1 MARYIMF
8 QGTGSGVGKSLITAG
23 FCRIF
28 ARKGIRVAP
37 FKAQNM
43 SLNSGVTPFGEEI
56 GRAQMLQ
63 ARAALIDPDSR
74 MNPIL
79 LKPQGDCMSQ
89 VIVRGK
95 IWETHEAYEYYQYKK
110 FLWEKVVESLD
121 SLAEEYDLICIEGAG
136 SPAEIN
142 LREQDLVNMSVA
154 RYAHIPVFLIGDIEK
169 GGVFA
174 QLYGTWALMIQEER
188 ELLRGF
194 IINKFRG
201 NYAILEPGLKEI
213 EKLTQIPVVGVV
225 PYSRF
230 QLDDEDSMTEKI
242 ENSYKSPKTVD
253 IQVGIIRLPHISNFT
268 DFDPL
273 TNEPDVETQYIFPD
287 ENLSKFDVI
296 MLPGSKNTIRDLQ
309 WLKKFNFQ
317 ERLESY
323 INNGGVVLGVCGGYQ
338 MLGESIIDID
348 GNEDY
353 QGDMEGL
360 RIIPMKTFFE
370 KEKTLKTRQGC
381 LAKAEQIS
389 VKGYEI
395 HQGKGA
401 FLQAYEPLFN
411 LNLGNSI
418 EPEGIVIYNQIFGT
432 YLHGLFDDGSFR
444 RYFVN
449 LLRKRKGLAAISS
462 ISQSWQEVVE
472 KELDR
477 LAGFLETYLDIERIE
492 SLIEN
497 F

>member
-23 FCRIF
+23 FCRIC
-28 ARKGIRVAP
+28 ARKGIRVTP

-63 ARAALIDPDSR
+63 ARAAMIDPDSR

-95 IWETHEAYEYYQYKK
+95 VWETHEAYEYYRNKK
-110 FLWEKVVESLD
+110 FLWEKVIESLK

-142 LREQDLVNMSVA
+142 LREHDLVNMSVA
-154 RYAHIPVFLIGDIEK
+154 RYTHAPVFLIGDIEK

-201 NYAILEPGLKEI
+201 NYEILEPGLKEI

-242 ENSYKSPKTVD
+242 EASHTSPKTVD
-253 IQVGIIRLPHISNFT
+253 IHVGIIHLPHISNFN

-273 TNEPDVETQYIFPD
+273 TNEPDVETQYIFPN
-287 ENLSKFDVI
+287 ENFSKFDVI

-309 WLKKFNFQ
+309 WLKKYNFQ
-317 ERLESY
+317 ERLGNY
-323 INNGGVVLGVCGGYQ
+323 INNGGVVLGICGGYQ

-353 QGDMEGL
+353 QGEIEGL

-370 KEKTLKTRQGC
+370 KEKTLKTVQGY
-381 LAKAEQIS
+381 LAKAKQVS

-395 HQGKGA
+395 HQGKES
-401 FLQAYEPLFN
+401 FLQVHEPLFN
-411 LNLGNSI
+411 LAVGNRI
-418 EPEGIVIYNQIFGT
+418 EPEGIIINNRIFGT

-449 LLRKRKGLAAISS
+449 LLRRRKGLEIISTVS
-462 ISQSWQEVVE
+462 LSWQEIVE

-477 LAGFLETYLDIERIE
+477 LAYFLETYLDIERIGN
-492 SLIEN
+492 LIDN